1 MGYRIVNIVPQG
13 KVLREPSSETAQ
25 WPVVVLMA
33 PAEDVA
39 VESGER
45 EVSANAANAASIAAA
60 MAARR
65 NPDVFMFKSS
75 LLLLM
80 PLIIAD
86 IVPPRKRKHVQ
97 NVHYPSVP

>member
-1 MGYRIVNIVPQG
+1 MPQG

-45 EVSANAANAASIAAA
+45 GVSANAANAASIAAA
-60 MAARR
+60 MAATR
-65 NPDVFMFKSS
+65 NPIFFVFK
-75 LLLLM
+75 LDLPVKDDL
-80 PLIIAD
+80 P
-86 IVPPRKRKHVQ
+86 
-97 NVHYPSVP
+97 